1 MLTVHGVTH
10 PGRVRK
16 INEDGFYYDV
26 QLGLYLVADG
36 LGGHNAGE
44 IASRLALE
52 SVLGFIQRTRED
64 EEFTWPFG
72 VETAL
77 SYDANRIRTALRRAN
92 RRVFQMSESGPQY
105 GGMGTTVVA
114 ALVSGETL
122 TFASVGDS
130 RMYLVNDHAI
140 SQVTEDDSWLSALKA
155 QEPNIDASQLERHPL
170 RHVITKAIGTLTDT
184 EITIQERPLRHGDT
198 LLLCTDGLHDLVPEA
213 KMLEV
218 VDTDQTLEA
227 RAQKLIDL
235 ALEAGGRDNVTALLV
250 KAEKHYGPLQT
261 PIFTPQ
267 NEPARCRLLW
277 SLEFGVW
284 SCSLRKHFARD
295 APAGN
300 PLQDDVGLHQRVAEP
315 VAAALRP

>member
-10 PGRVRK
+10 PGRIRK

-72 VETAL
+72 VETGL
-77 SYDANRIRTALRRAN
+77 SYDANRIRTALRLAN

-114 ALVSGETL
+114 ALVSGDTL

-140 SQVTEDDSWLSALKA
+140 AQLTEDDSWLSALKA

-184 EITIQERPLRHGDT
+184 EITIHERPLRHGDT
-198 LLLCTDGLHDLVPEA
+198 LLLCTDGLHDLVA
-213 KMLEV
+213 RNQ
-218 VDTDQTLEA
+218 DARGRGHRQDARSA
-227 RAQKLIDL
+227 RAD
-235 ALEAGGRDNVTALLV
+235 ADR
-250 KAEKHYGPLQT
+250 PR
-261 PIFTPQ
+261 
-267 NEPARCRLLW
+267 ARSR
-277 SLEFGVW
+277 
-284 SCSLRKHFARD
+284 RAR
-295 APAGN
+295 
-300 PLQDDVGLHQRVAEP
+300 QRHRPPREVRETVA
-315 VAAALRP
+315 

>member
-72 VETAL
+72 VETGL
-77 SYDANRIRTALRRAN
+77 SYDANRIRTALRLAN

-114 ALVSGETL
+114 ALVSGDTL

-140 SQVTEDDSWLSALKA
+140 
-155 QEPNIDASQLERHPL
+155 
-170 RHVITKAIGTLTDT
+170 
-184 EITIQERPLRHGDT
+184 
-198 LLLCTDGLHDLVPEA
+198 
-213 KMLEV
+213 
-218 VDTDQTLEA
+218 
-227 RAQKLIDL
+227 
-235 ALEAGGRDNVTALLV
+235 
-250 KAEKHYGPLQT
+250 
-261 PIFTPQ
+261 
-267 NEPARCRLLW
+267 
-277 SLEFGVW
+277 
-284 SCSLRKHFARD
+284 
-295 APAGN
+295 
-300 PLQDDVGLHQRVAEP
+300 
-315 VAAALRP
+315 

>member
-1 MLTVHGVTH
+1 
-10 PGRVRK
+10 
-16 INEDGFYYDV
+16 
-26 QLGLYLVADG
+26 
-36 LGGHNAGE
+36 
-44 IASRLALE
+44 
-52 SVLGFIQRTRED
+52 
-64 EEFTWPFG
+64 
-72 VETAL
+72 
-77 SYDANRIRTALRRAN
+77 
-92 RRVFQMSESGPQY
+92 MSEIGPQY

-198 LLLCTDGLHDLVPEA
+198 LLLCTDGLHDLVPEG

-218 VDTDQTLEA
+218 VDTDKTLEQRAQTLIE
-227 RAQKLIDL
+227 L

-250 KAEKHYGPLQT
+250 KYEKQ
-261 PIFTPQ
+261 
-267 NEPARCRLLW
+267 
-277 SLEFGVW
+277 
-284 SCSLRKHFARD
+284 
-295 APAGN
+295 
-300 PLQDDVGLHQRVAEP
+300 
-315 VAAALRP
+315 

>member
-72 VETAL
+72 VETGL
-77 SYDANRIRTALRRAN
+77 SYDANRIRTALRLAN

-114 ALVSGETL
+114 ALVSGDTL
-122 TFASVGDS
+122 TYASVGDS

-140 SQVTEDDSWLSALKA
+140 AQLTEDDSWLSALKA

-184 EITIQERPLRHGDT
+184 EITIHERPLRHGDT
-198 LLLCTDGLHDLVPEA
+198 LLLCTDGLHDLVHEA

-218 VDTDQTLEA
+218 VDTDKTLEA
-227 RAQKLIDL
+227 RAQTLIDL
-235 ALEAGGRDNVTALLV
+235 ALEAAAATTSRRCCEIREAVGLAAAASGAPT
-250 KAEKHYGPLQT
+250 PLT
-261 PIFTPQ
+261 RPRPKPPTPQ
-267 NEPARCRLLW
+267 ADVADSSTGTPDLIDLPKLGRSRR
-277 SLEFGVW
+277 FGAD
-284 SCSLRKHFARD
+284 S
-295 APAGN
+295 
-300 PLQDDVGLHQRVAEP
+300 
-315 VAAALRP
+315 

>member
-1 MLTVHGVTH
+1 MITVHGVTH
-10 PGRVRK
+10 PGRIRK

-72 VETAL
+72 VETGL
-77 SYDANRIRTALRRAN
+77 SYDANRIRTALRLAN

-114 ALVSGETL
+114 ALVSGDTL

-140 SQVTEDDSWLSALKA
+140 AQLTEDDSWLSALKA
-155 QEPNIDASQLERHPL
+155 QEPNIDASQLEKHPL

-184 EITIQERPLRHGDT
+184 EITIHDRPLRHGDT
-198 LLLCTDGLHDLVPEA
+198 LLLCTDGLHDLVHET

-218 VDTDQTLEA
+218 VDTDKTLEA
-227 RAQKLIDL
+227 RAQTLVDL

-250 KAEKHYGPLQT
+250 KYEKQ
-261 PIFTPQ
+261 
-267 NEPARCRLLW
+267 
-277 SLEFGVW
+277 
-284 SCSLRKHFARD
+284 
-295 APAGN
+295 
-300 PLQDDVGLHQRVAEP
+300 
-315 VAAALRP
+315 

>member
-1 MLTVHGVTH
+1 MITVHGVTH

-72 VETAL
+72 VETGL
-77 SYDANRIRTALRRAN
+77 SYDANRIRTALRLAN

-114 ALVSGETL
+114 ALVSGGTL

-140 SQVTEDDSWLSALKA
+140 TQLTEDDSWLSALKA
-155 QEPNIDASQLERHPL
+155 QEPNIDATQLERHPL

-184 EITIQERPLRHGDT
+184 EISIHERPLRHGDT
-198 LLLCTDGLHDLVPEA
+198 LLLCTDGLHDLVHEPTL
-213 KMLEV
+213 LEV
-218 VDTDQTLEA
+218 VDQEATLEA

-235 ALEAGGRDNVTALLV
+235 ALEAGGRDNVTALIV
-250 KAEKHYGPLQT
+250 KYEK
-261 PIFTPQ
+261 
-267 NEPARCRLLW
+267 
-277 SLEFGVW
+277 S
-284 SCSLRKHFARD
+284 
-295 APAGN
+295 
-300 PLQDDVGLHQRVAEP
+300 
-315 VAAALRP
+315 

>member
-1 MLTVHGVTH
+1 MRAPAVAANPAEIKVLLCDSACMLTVHGVTH
-10 PGRVRK
+10 PGRIRK

-72 VETAL
+72 VETDL
-77 SYDANRIRTALRRAN
+77 SYDANRIRTALRLAN

-114 ALVSGETL
+114 ALVSGDTL

-140 SQVTEDDSWLSALKA
+140 SQLTEDDSWLSALKA

-184 EITIQERPLRHGDT
+184 EITIHERSLRHGDT
-198 LLLCTDGLHDLVPEA
+198 LLLCTDGLHDLVQEA
-213 KMLEV
+213 RLLEV
-218 VDTDQTLEA
+218 VDADKTLEA
-227 RAQKLIDL
+227 RAQTLIDL
-235 ALEAGGRDNVTALLV
+235 ALEAGGRDNITALLV
-250 KAEKHYGPLQT
+250 KYERQ
-261 PIFTPQ
+261 
-267 NEPARCRLLW
+267 
-277 SLEFGVW
+277 
-284 SCSLRKHFARD
+284 
-295 APAGN
+295 
-300 PLQDDVGLHQRVAEP
+300 
-315 VAAALRP
+315 

>member
-1 MLTVHGVTH
+1 
-10 PGRVRK
+10 
-16 INEDGFYYDV
+16 
-26 QLGLYLVADG
+26 VADG

-72 VETAL
+72 VETGL
-77 SYDANRIRTALRRAN
+77 SYDANRIRTALRLAN

-114 ALVSGETL
+114 ALVSGDTL

-140 SQVTEDDSWLSALKA
+140 AQLTEDDSWLSALKA
-155 QEPNIDASQLERHPL
+155 QEPNIDASQLEKHPL
-170 RHVITKAIGTLTDT
+170 RHVITKAI
-184 EITIQERPLRHGDT
+184 TIHDRPLRHGDT
-198 LLLCTDGLHDLVPEA
+198 LLLCTDGLHDLVHET

-218 VDTDQTLEA
+218 VDTDKTLEA
-227 RAQKLIDL
+227 RAQTLVDL

-250 KAEKHYGPLQT
+250 KYEKQ
-261 PIFTPQ
+261 
-267 NEPARCRLLW
+267 
-277 SLEFGVW
+277 
-284 SCSLRKHFARD
+284 
-295 APAGN
+295 
-300 PLQDDVGLHQRVAEP
+300 
-315 VAAALRP
+315 